1 MVDAQAPPILVDAVR
16 ASASK
21 LQGLKSAIE
30 ARARELDRLKE
41 QLDSQRSELGTLA
54 ARLESDR
61 RSIESERE
69 EVRAGRA
76 SLERDLAAAR
86 DDREHLSAE
95 QARLQSEL
103 GSIDSE
109 REEVRAGRAS
119 LERDLAAARDDR
131 EHLSAEQAQLQEL
144 TKTLEER
151 ENSLREAEGQVE
163 RLDHE
168 MIGRM
173 RESAAKFLA
182 IVDREEEIT
191 KMQRDWLVAVETREK
206 ELRTINEELRARQE
220 ESAELG
226 ESLGQVKTLF
236 KDEMERL
243 AARRDELAA
252 KEASLLEAQRYL
264 ARVVEA
270 AEAGPSE
277 QGPPTAAGGA
287 EQPATPDQ
295 AAPAVSPSG
304 AQPIGPVRAEA
315 PEPRTPVMRSEAME
329 RLTRAIEAW
338 KRARDSGW
346 NVAELRNTLKR
357 AKDALQSGDY
367 DTSFRLSSDVLEAL
381 RAAVIPA

>member
-1 MVDAQAPPILVDAVR
+1 
-16 ASASK
+16 
-21 LQGLKSAIE
+21 
-30 ARARELDRLKE
+30 
-41 QLDSQRSELGTLA
+41 
-54 ARLESDR
+54 
-61 RSIESERE
+61 
-69 EVRAGRA
+69 
-76 SLERDLAAAR
+76 
-86 DDREHLSAE
+86 
-95 QARLQSEL
+95 
-103 GSIDSE
+103 
-109 REEVRAGRAS
+109 
-119 LERDLAAARDDR
+119 
-131 EHLSAEQAQLQEL
+131 
-144 TKTLEER
+144 
-151 ENSLREAEGQVE
+151 
-163 RLDHE
+163 
-168 MIGRM
+168 M